1 VSVSEKSGRMTAP
14 LAPIGIP
21 PFPAIAIRA
30 LQLVSSG
37 HAEFRELSDMLK
49 ADTALSSEIL
59 RVSNSALYGIPEVF
73 ESVAR
78 ATVYLGLERT
88 RNVILTVA
96 MRRYFGK
103 ESSAAWVENC
113 WRHSLGCALIA
124 EEISRKTKRVEEDVV
139 YTASL
144 MHDMGRLAIAV
155 AYPEEYGGF
164 LTSLSEPANASVL
177 LDRERELFGASHCEA
192 GSSLASF
199 WSLPES
205 LGQVMSHHHEPAAEG
220 DSDLLS
226 IVRLSCE
233 AATALDFAVIHPIVP
248 RTYDQLL
255 KQLPERE
262 RGLLPKDPAE
272 LKDRIQ
278 KTIHALEMK

>member
-1 VSVSEKSGRMTAP
+1 VSVSEKPGQTATP

-21 PFPAIAIRA
+21 PFPAIAIKA

-103 ESSAAWVENC
+103 ESGAAWVENC
-113 WRHSLGCALIA
+113 WRHSLGCALIS
-124 EEISRKTKRVEEDVV
+124 EEIAQKTKRVEPDVA

-164 LTSLSEPANASVL
+164 LTNSREQVTPAVL
-177 LDRERELFGASHCEA
+177 EREHEMFGVNHCEA
-192 GSSLASF
+192 GISLASF

-205 LGQVMSHHHEPAAEG
+205 LGEVMSHHHEQAAEG

-226 IVRLSCE
+226 IVRLGCK
-233 AATALDFAVIHPIVP
+233 AATALDFAVIRPIVP
-248 RTYDQLL
+248 GTYDRLL
-255 KQLPERE
+255 KQLPDRD
-262 RGLLPKDPAE
+262 RGLLPKNPAE
-272 LKDRIQ
+272 LKDRIE
-278 KTIHALEMK
+278 KTILHLELK